1 MEFNPLSTQN
11 WSRAFNI
18 WIEDIQVQFQPM
30 IELERA
36 LIHGGLL
43 RRVRGFTRLS
53 AVLVVL
59 LFTIH
64 CTRPRTEGRVL
75 GAAESKFAREAGSKG
90 FLELGEASWY
100 GSDEDGFAGKPTA
113 SGEFFDPERLTC
125 AHRTL
130 PLGSYVEVENLENGK
145 KVVFRVNDRGP
156 FIRGRVLDVSRKGA
170 QELGF
175 IARGVA
181 RIQLRAINADGSP
194 ATIDP
199 VGDNE
204 DPYTIQ
210 VAALGNPDNIE
221 RLRRAL
227 GESFGEVSLQD
238 VRTKG
243 AEMKRVRV
251 GAFVRLED
259 AQRAAEEI
267 AKRFGDRGVEPFIT
281 RRR

>member
-11 WSRAFNI
+11 WSRAFSI
-18 WIEDIQVQFQPM
+18 WIEDIQVQFQPV

-43 RRVRGFTRLS
+43 RKVRSLTRFS
-53 AVLVVL
+53 AALVML

-64 CTRPRTEGRVL
+64 CTGTRVVPEAQRSTSNPRGEPGWP
-75 GAAESKFAREAGSKG
+75 GYSES
-90 FLELGEASWY
+90 GEASWY

-113 SGEFFDPERLTC
+113 SGDIFDPERLTC

-145 KVVFRVNDRGP
+145 KAVFRVNDRGP
-156 FIRGRVLDVSRKGA
+156 FIRGRILDVSRQGA
-170 QELGF
+170 QDLGF

-194 ATIDP
+194 ANIDRA
-199 VGDNE
+199 GDKD

-210 VAALGNPDNIE
+210 VAALGDPVNIE
-221 RLRRAL
+221 RLSRAL
-227 GESFGEVSLQD
+227 EPFGDVSLQD

-243 AEMKRVRV
+243 GHQMKRVRV